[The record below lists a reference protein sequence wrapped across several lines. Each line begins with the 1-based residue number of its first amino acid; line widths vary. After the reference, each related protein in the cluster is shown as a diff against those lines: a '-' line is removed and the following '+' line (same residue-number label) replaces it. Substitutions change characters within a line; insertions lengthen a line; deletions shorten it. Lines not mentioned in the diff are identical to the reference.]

1 MKKVGTLGD
10 GNVGVGPW
18 EPLWEPTL
26 IDPGFRVAL
35 NFKSKCYPNKKQS
48 KVRIFG

>member
-26 IDPGFRVAL
+26 IYTTLAL
-35 NFKSKCYPNKKQS
+35 
-48 KVRIFG
+48 G

>member
-1 MKKVGTLGD
+1 MKKVGTLRD

-26 IDPGFRVAL
+26 IDTGFRVAL
-35 NFKSKCYPNKKQS
+35 NFKSKCYPNKK
-48 KVRIFG
+48 